1 MAKKKIVS
9 RSAARFSKSIEIL
22 LSFVSKNSITMIV
35 TVKKGADSAVKCMK
49 NIKTLVHCSVC
60 EERAFLP
67 DNDGFVVGMYKHI
80 C

>member
-1 MAKKKIVS
+1 
-9 RSAARFSKSIEIL
+9 
-22 LSFVSKNSITMIV
+22 MIV